1 MDSKHTPHRFL
12 GGLKGIGRLGA
23 AAGTY
28 GFLAIITLIALLPM
42 VWVVMSS
49 FKTNAEIL
57 SSGLS
62 LPTHIGFGGFVT
74 AFKMA
79 PLALFFFNSLVIS
92 IISTVFNVLVVS
104 MAAYVIA
111 RFEFRFKNLV
121 IILLTSSMMIP
132 MVALM
137 HPVFMVIKTLGL
149 YDTKLALILVY
160 SGLGLPMSLLILRSY
175 FLSIPAGLEEAA
187 AIDGA
192 GFLRTFFQIIL
203 PIAKPGLASAA
214 VLQFLL
220 SWNEFLFALMLTSSK
235 DVRTLPLSLS
245 YFTSQFSFNYT
256 AMFSAIT
263 VAVIPSI
270 LIYALFQEQIVRSIT
285 AGAMK
290 E

>member
-1 MDSKHTPHRFL
+1 MDLKHTPRTS
-12 GGLKGIGRLGA
+12 GGLIKGVGRIGGVV
-23 AAGTY
+23 GTY
-28 GFLAIITLIALLPM
+28 GFLLAITVIALLPM
-42 VWVVMSS
+42 VWVILSS

-62 LPTHIGFGGFVT
+62 LPTHLSFSGFVT

-79 PLALFFFNSLVIS
+79 PLALFFFNSFVIAV
-92 IISTVFNVLVVS
+92 ISTVFNVLVVS

-137 HPVFMVIKTLGL
+137 HPIFMVIKALGL

-220 SWNEFLFALMLTSSK
+220 CWNEFLFALMLTSSK
-235 DVRTLPLSLS
+235 EVRTLPLSLS

-263 VAVIPSI
+263 VAIIPSI
-270 LIYALFQEQIVRSIT
+270 LIYAVFQEQIVRSIT
-285 AGAMK
+285 AGSMK